1 VTAAAAAATGVN
13 QLVLTAS
20 VAELGALRYTPAGLP
35 AIDLKLEHESTLL
48 EAGKA
53 RQVKAALR
61 AVAFGAIAERLAKQS
76 MGSLWRFQGF
86 LATPGNG
93 KHPVLHIQDFQQD

>member
-1 VTAAAAAATGVN
+1 MKVAAAN
-13 QLVLTAS
+13 SLVLTAC

-35 AIDLKLEHESTLL
+35 ALDLKLEHESTVE
-48 EAGKA
+48 EAGKP

-61 AVAFGAIAERLAKQS
+61 AVAFGAIAERLARQAL
-76 MGSLWRFQGF
+76 GSLWRFQGF